1 MHIERTEFLGL
12 RFDLLSMDEVMGRLA
27 RTTATAPFSYLVTPN
42 VDHVVRLH
50 EDADDGP
57 RIHAAYRGAHLTL
70 CDSRILR
77 LLARLRG
84 IRLPVIPGSDL
95 TAHVFEELIKPKDKV
110 AIVGGDAEL
119 LRRLRSRFRD
129 VDFVQYNPPM
139 GLRQDQAARRR
150 AAQFIAD
157 SRARFSF
164 IAVGSP
170 QQELI
175 AADAK
180 NIPGTTGT
188 GLCIGASLEFL
199 TGLNRRAPVA
209 MQRLG
214 LEWSYRLLSD
224 PVRLWRRYLV
234 EGPRVFAL
242 AYRWSNGSVRQAD
255 K

>member
-1 MHIERTEFLGL
+1 MPIERAEFLGL
-12 RFDLLSMDEVMGRLA
+12 RFDLLSMEEVVDRLA
-27 RTTATAPFSYLVTPN
+27 QTTDVAPLSYIVTPN

-50 EDADDGP
+50 EDADDGS
-57 RIHAAYRGAHLTL
+57 RIRAAYEGARLTL

-84 IRLPVIPGSDL
+84 IRLPVITGSDL
-95 TAHVFEELIKPKDKV
+95 TANLFDEVIKPKERV
-110 AIVGGDAEL
+110 AIVGGSAEL
-119 LRRLRSRFRD
+119 LGCLKSRFQD
-129 VDFVQYNPPM
+129 VEFVQYTPPM
-139 GLRQDQAARRR
+139 GLRKDEAARRK

-157 SRARFSF
+157 SRARFTF

-175 AADAK
+175 AAEAK
-180 NIPGTTGT
+180 CIAGATGT
-188 GLCIGASLEFL
+188 ALCIGAGLEFL

-224 PVRLWRRYLV
+224 PVRLWRRYLL

-242 AYRWSNGSVRQAD
+242 TYRWSNSLARRAD